1 MKRILSGVL
10 ALLIMLF
17 SLVGCSNNSQFLAE
31 EDFNVYRDGE
41 LYIDINDCIGNAL
54 GFNEYYDETFRGLKV
69 NDTVTKVKEPY
80 GKELIF
86 VKIRETNVTEKMS
99 VTEFIKTVTDDNYL
113 IRFEKI
119 KIDGKLYNLKQLAEF
134 PAGTK
139 YISKMLSIRVSG
151 PYVSEIRADYGQFIL
166 DEETKKSING

>member
-1 MKRILSGVL
+1 
-10 ALLIMLF
+10 
-17 SLVGCSNNSQFLAE
+17 
-31 EDFNVYRDGE
+31 
-41 LYIDINDCIGNAL
+41 
-54 GFNEYYDETFRGLKV
+54 
-69 NDTVTKVKEPY
+69 
-80 GKELIF
+80 
-86 VKIRETNVTEKMS
+86 MS